1 MELTNQDKR
10 FLIELRD
17 IPLCG
22 GITKSESKSTIKL
35 VELGLVESKP
45 SSIGNITKIFALTD
59 LGREK
64 ARGL

>member
-17 IPLCG
+17 IPLRG

-35 VELGLVESKP
+35 VELGLIESKP
-45 SSIGNITKIFALTD
+45 SSVGNTTKTFALTD

-64 ARGL
+64 ARSL

>member
-22 GITKSESKSTIKL
+22 GITKAESKSTIKL
-35 VELGLVESKP
+35 VELGLIEGK
-45 SSIGNITKIFALTD
+45 SSSTSNKIKIFALTG

-64 ARGL
+64 ARSL

>member
-10 FLIELRD
+10 FLIELRN

-22 GITKSESKSTIKL
+22 GITKTESKSTIKL
-35 VELGLVESKP
+35 VELGLIEGKSN
-45 SSIGNITKIFALTD
+45 STGNKIKIFALTD

>member
-22 GITKSESKSTIKL
+22 GITKAESKSTIKL
-35 VELGLVESKP
+35 VEFGLIESKP
-45 SSIGNITKIFALTD
+45 SSISNTTKIFALTD

-64 ARGL
+64 ARSL

>member
-17 IPLCG
+17 IPMCG
-22 GITKSESKSTIKL
+22 GITKAESKSTIKL
-35 VELGLVESKP
+35 VEFGLIESKP
-45 SSIGNITKIFALTD
+45 SSISNTTKIFALTD
-59 LGREK
+59 LGRKK